1 MNIETRSQLILNKGV
16 TEKLLQW
23 QKERVLTDEELTY
36 LWLAQLTVARIE
48 GREDREE
55 PDSARDAK

>member
-1 MNIETRSQLILNKGV
+1 MNTLETRSQLILNKGV
-16 TEKLLQW
+16 AEKLLKW

-48 GREDREE
+48 GEEDR
-55 PDSARDAK
+55 DSAAEAV